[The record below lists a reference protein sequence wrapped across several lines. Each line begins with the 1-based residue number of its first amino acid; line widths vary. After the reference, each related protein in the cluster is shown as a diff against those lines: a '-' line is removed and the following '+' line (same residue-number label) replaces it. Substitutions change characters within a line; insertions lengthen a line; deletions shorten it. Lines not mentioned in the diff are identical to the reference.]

1 MFFVDFDNGIYIPGK
16 IFKHMFCQT
25 FIKHYKIFNLII
37 GHCFFYFSL
46 KIDYFDNSKKINL
59 NSNFFDIGNLTVGAD
74 VKTKGVKIGEVIEIS
89 LDGDSYMAIV
99 KSSLNYDLKIPLD
112 SEFKIANNGFI
123 GSPYIEV
130 TMGINEQYYQNNDL
144 TENNVD
150 AVSLEEIINS
160 FIFN

>member
-1 MFFVDFDNGIYIPGK
+1 MNKK
-16 IFKHMFCQT
+16 ISFE
-25 FIKHYKIFNLII
+25 FIIGLII
-37 GHCFFYFSL
+37 LIITLLSFFYFSF

-59 NSNFFDIGNLTVGAD
+59 NSNFFDIGDLTVGAD
-74 VKTKGVKIGEVIEIS
+74 VKTKGVKIGEVTEIS
-89 LDGDSYMAIV
+89 LDRNSYMAIV

>member
-1 MFFVDFDNGIYIPGK
+1 MNKK
-16 IFKHMFCQT
+16 ISFE
-25 FIKHYKIFNLII
+25 FIIGLII
-37 GHCFFYFSL
+37 LIITLLSFFYFSF

-59 NSNFFDIGNLTVGAD
+59 NSNFFDIGDLTVGAD

-130 TMGINEQYYQNNDL
+130 TMGTNEQYYQNNDL

>member
-1 MFFVDFDNGIYIPGK
+1 MNKK
-16 IFKHMFCQT
+16 ISFE
-25 FIKHYKIFNLII
+25 FIIGLII
-37 GHCFFYFSL
+37 LIITLVTFFYFSF
-46 KIDYFDNSKKINL
+46 KIDFFDNSKKINL
-59 NSNFFDIGNLTVGAD
+59 NSNFFDIGGLTVGAD
-74 VKTKGVKIGEVIEIS
+74 IKTKGVKIGEVTEIS
-89 LDGDSYMAIV
+89 LDKNSFMAIV
-99 KSSLNYDLKIPLD
+99 KSSLDDDLKIPLD

-130 TMGINEQYYQNNDL
+130 SIGNNEQYYQNNDL

>member
-1 MFFVDFDNGIYIPGK
+1 MNKK
-16 IFKHMFCQT
+16 ISFEF
-25 FIKHYKIFNLII
+25 II
-37 GHCFFYFSL
+37 GSIILIATLFSFFYFSL

-59 NSNFFDIGNLTVGAD
+59 NSNFFDIGDLTVGAD
-74 VKTKGVKIGEVIEIS
+74 VKTKGVKIGEVTEIS
-89 LDGDSYMAIV
+89 LDRNSYMAIV
-99 KSSLNYDLKIPLD
+99 ISSINYDLKIPLD

>member
-1 MFFVDFDNGIYIPGK
+1 MNNK
-16 IFKHMFCQT
+16 ISFE
-25 FIKHYKIFNLII
+25 FIIGLLILII
-37 GHCFFYFSL
+37 TLISFFYFFL

-59 NSNFFDIGNLTVGAD
+59 NSNFFDIGDLTVGAD
-74 VKTKGVKIGEVIEIS
+74 VKTKGVKIGEVTEIS

-99 KSSLNYDLKIPLD
+99 KSSLKYDLKIPLD

-130 TMGINEQYYQNNDL
+130 TMGINEKYYQNNDL

>member
-1 MFFVDFDNGIYIPGK
+1 MNNK
-16 IFKHMFCQT
+16 ISFE
-25 FIKHYKIFNLII
+25 FIIGLLILII
-37 GHCFFYFSL
+37 TLISFFYFSL

-59 NSNFFDIGNLTVGAD
+59 NSNFFDIGDLTVGAD
-74 VKTKGVKIGEVIEIS
+74 VKTKGVKIGEVTEIS

>member
-1 MFFVDFDNGIYIPGK
+1 MKNK
-16 IFKHMFCQT
+16 ISFE
-25 FIKHYKIFNLII
+25 FIIGLLILII
-37 GHCFFYFSL
+37 TIISFFYFSL

-59 NSNFFDIGNLTVGAD
+59 NSNFFDIGGLTVGAD
-74 VKTKGVKIGEVIEIS
+74 VKTKGVKIGEVTEIS
-89 LDGDSYMAIV
+89 LDSDSYMAIV
-99 KSSLNYDLKIPLD
+99 KSSLNYDLNIPLD

>member
-1 MFFVDFDNGIYIPGK
+1 MNKK
-16 IFKHMFCQT
+16 ISFE
-25 FIKHYKIFNLII
+25 FIIGLLILII
-37 GHCFFYFSL
+37 TLISFFYFSL
-46 KIDYFDNSKKINL
+46 KIDYFDNSKKMNL
-59 NSNFFDIGNLTVGAD
+59 NSNFFDIGDLTVGAD

-89 LDGDSYMAIV
+89 LDRNSYMAIV

-112 SEFKIANNGFI
+112 SVFKIANNGFI

>member
-1 MFFVDFDNGIYIPGK
+1 MKNK
-16 IFKHMFCQT
+16 ISFE
-25 FIKHYKIFNLII
+25 FIIGLLILII
-37 GHCFFYFSL
+37 TIISFFYFSL
-46 KIDYFDNSKKINL
+46 KIDYFNNSKKMNL
-59 NSNFFDIGNLTVGAD
+59 NSNFFDIGDLTVGAD
-74 VKTKGVKIGEVIEIS
+74 VKTKGVKIGEVTEIS
-89 LDGDSYMAIV
+89 LDSDSYMAIV

-123 GSPYIEV
+123 GSPYLEV

>member
-1 MFFVDFDNGIYIPGK
+1 MNNK
-16 IFKHMFCQT
+16 ISFE
-25 FIKHYKIFNLII
+25 FIIGLLILII
-37 GHCFFYFSL
+37 TLISFFYFSL
-46 KIDYFDNSKKINL
+46 KIDYFDNSKKISL
-59 NSNFFDIGNLTVGAD
+59 NSNFFDIGGLTLGAD
-74 VKTKGVKIGEVIEIS
+74 VKTKGVKIGEVTKIS

-123 GSPYIEV
+123 CSPYIEV
-130 TMGINEQYYQNNDL
+130 TMGINEQYYKNNDL

>member
-1 MFFVDFDNGIYIPGK
+1 MKNK
-16 IFKHMFCQT
+16 ISFE
-25 FIKHYKIFNLII
+25 FIIGLLILII
-37 GHCFFYFSL
+37 TIISFFYFSL

-59 NSNFFDIGNLTVGAD
+59 NSNFFDIGGLTVGAD
-74 VKTKGVKIGEVIEIS
+74 VKTKGVKIGEVTEIS

-130 TMGINEQYYQNNDL
+130 TMGINEQHYQNNDL

>member
-1 MFFVDFDNGIYIPGK
+1 MNKK
-16 IFKHMFCQT
+16 ISFE
-25 FIKHYKIFNLII
+25 FIIGFIILII
-37 GHCFFYFSL
+37 TLLSFFYFSF
-46 KIDYFDNSKKINL
+46 KIDYFNNSKKINL
-59 NSNFFDIGNLTVGAD
+59 NSNFFDIGDLTVGAD
-74 VKTKGVKIGEVIEIS
+74 VKTKGVKIGEVTEIS
-89 LDGDSYMAIV
+89 LDRNSYMAIV
-99 KSSLNYDLKIPLD
+99 ISSINYDLKIPLD

>member
-1 MFFVDFDNGIYIPGK
+1 MNKK
-16 IFKHMFCQT
+16 ISFE
-25 FIKHYKIFNLII
+25 FITGLLILII
-37 GHCFFYFSL
+37 TLISFFYFSL

-89 LDGDSYMAIV
+89 LDRNSYMAIV

-130 TMGINEQYYQNNDL
+130 SMGINEQYYQNNDL
-144 TENNVD
+144 TVNNVD

>member
-1 MFFVDFDNGIYIPGK
+1 MNKK
-16 IFKHMFCQT
+16 ISFE
-25 FIKHYKIFNLII
+25 FIFGLLILII
-37 GHCFFYFSL
+37 TLISFFYFSL

-59 NSNFFDIGNLTVGAD
+59 NSNFFDIGDLTVGAD

>member
-1 MFFVDFDNGIYIPGK
+1 MNKK
-16 IFKHMFCQT
+16 ISFE
-25 FIKHYKIFNLII
+25 FIIGLII
-37 GHCFFYFSL
+37 LIITLVTFFYFSF
-46 KIDYFDNSKKINL
+46 KIDFFDNSKKINL
-59 NSNFFDIGNLTVGAD
+59 NSNFFDIGGLTVGAD
-74 VKTKGVKIGEVIEIS
+74 IKTKGVKIGEVTEIS
-89 LDGDSYMAIV
+89 LDKNSFMAIV
-99 KSSLNYDLKIPLD
+99 KSSLDDDLKIPLD

-130 TMGINEQYYQNNDL
+130 TIGNNEQYYQNNDL

>member
-1 MFFVDFDNGIYIPGK
+1 MNNK
-16 IFKHMFCQT
+16 ISFE
-25 FIKHYKIFNLII
+25 FIIGLLILII
-37 GHCFFYFSL
+37 TLISFFYFSL

-59 NSNFFDIGNLTVGAD
+59 NSNFFDIGGLTVGAD
-74 VKTKGVKIGEVIEIS
+74 VKTKGVKIGEVTEIS

-99 KSSLNYDLKIPLD
+99 KSSFDYDLKIPLD
-112 SEFKIANNGFI
+112 SEFKIANNGFV

>member
-1 MFFVDFDNGIYIPGK
+1 MNNK
-16 IFKHMFCQT
+16 ISFE
-25 FIKHYKIFNLII
+25 FIIGLLILII
-37 GHCFFYFSL
+37 TLISFFYFSL

-59 NSNFFDIGNLTVGAD
+59 NSNFFDIGDLTVGAD

-89 LDGDSYMAIV
+89 LDTKSYMAIV

-160 FIFN
+160 YIFN

>member
-1 MFFVDFDNGIYIPGK
+1 MNNK
-16 IFKHMFCQT
+16 ISFE
-25 FIKHYKIFNLII
+25 FIIGLLILII
-37 GHCFFYFSL
+37 TLISFFYFSL

-59 NSNFFDIGNLTVGAD
+59 NSNFFDIGGLTVGAD
-74 VKTKGVKIGEVIEIS
+74 VKTKGVKIGEVTEIS
-89 LDGDSYMAIV
+89 LDGDTYMAIV
-99 KSSLNYDLKIPLD
+99 KSSLNYDLNIPLD

-150 AVSLEEIINS
+150 AVSLEEIINN

>member
-1 MFFVDFDNGIYIPGK
+1 MNNK
-16 IFKHMFCQT
+16 ISFE
-25 FIKHYKIFNLII
+25 FIIGLLILII
-37 GHCFFYFSL
+37 TLIFFFYFSL

-59 NSNFFDIGNLTVGAD
+59 NSNFFDIGDLTVGAD
-74 VKTKGVKIGEVIEIS
+74 VKTKGVKIGEVTEIS

-99 KSSLNYDLKIPLD
+99 KSSLNYDLNIPLD

>member
-1 MFFVDFDNGIYIPGK
+1 MNNK
-16 IFKHMFCQT
+16 ISFE
-25 FIKHYKIFNLII
+25 FIIGLLILII
-37 GHCFFYFSL
+37 TLISFFYFSL

-74 VKTKGVKIGEVIEIS
+74 VKTKGVKIGEVTEIS

>member
-1 MFFVDFDNGIYIPGK
+1 MNKK
-16 IFKHMFCQT
+16 ISFE
-25 FIKHYKIFNLII
+25 FITGLLILII
-37 GHCFFYFSL
+37 TLISFFYFSL

-59 NSNFFDIGNLTVGAD
+59 NSNFFDIGDLTVGAD

-89 LDGDSYMAIV
+89 LDRNSYMAIV

>member
-1 MFFVDFDNGIYIPGK
+1 MNKK
-16 IFKHMFCQT
+16 ISFE
-25 FIKHYKIFNLII
+25 FIIGLII
-37 GHCFFYFSL
+37 LIITLFTFFYFSFT
-46 KIDYFDNSKKINL
+46 IDYFDNSKKINL
-59 NSNFFDIGNLTVGAD
+59 NSNFFDIGDLAVGAD

-89 LDGDSYMAIV
+89 LDRNSYMAIV

-112 SEFKIANNGFI
+112 SVFKIANNGFI

>member
-1 MFFVDFDNGIYIPGK
+1 MNNK
-16 IFKHMFCQT
+16 ISFEF
-25 FIKHYKIFNLII
+25 II
-37 GHCFFYFSL
+37 GLLILIFTLISFFYFTL

-59 NSNFFDIGNLTVGAD
+59 NSNFFDIGGLTVGAD

>member
-1 MFFVDFDNGIYIPGK
+1 MNNK
-16 IFKHMFCQT
+16 ISFE
-25 FIKHYKIFNLII
+25 FIIGLLILII
-37 GHCFFYFSL
+37 TLLSFLYFSL

-59 NSNFFDIGNLTVGAD
+59 NSDFFDIGDLTVGAD
-74 VKTKGVKIGEVIEIS
+74 VKTKGVKIGEVTEIS
-89 LDGDSYMAIV
+89 LDGDSYMAMV

-130 TMGINEQYYQNNDL
+130 TMGINEQYYQNNDF

>member
-1 MFFVDFDNGIYIPGK
+1 MNKK
-16 IFKHMFCQT
+16 ISFE
-25 FIKHYKIFNLII
+25 FIIGLII
-37 GHCFFYFSL
+37 LIITLLSFFYFSF

-59 NSNFFDIGNLTVGAD
+59 NSNFFDIGDLTVGAD

-112 SEFKIANNGFI
+112 SVFKIANNGFI

>member
-1 MFFVDFDNGIYIPGK
+1 MNNK
-16 IFKHMFCQT
+16 ISFE
-25 FIKHYKIFNLII
+25 FIIGLLILII
-37 GHCFFYFSL
+37 TLVSFFYFSL
-46 KIDYFDNSKKINL
+46 KIDYFDDSKKINL

-74 VKTKGVKIGEVIEIS
+74 VKTKGVKIGEVTEIF
-89 LDGDSYMAIV
+89 LDGNSYMAIV

>member
-1 MFFVDFDNGIYIPGK
+1 MNNK
-16 IFKHMFCQT
+16 ISFE
-25 FIKHYKIFNLII
+25 FIIGLLILII
-37 GHCFFYFSL
+37 TLISFFYFSL

-59 NSNFFDIGNLTVGAD
+59 NSNFFDIGDLTVGAD
-74 VKTKGVKIGEVIEIS
+74 VKTKGVKIGEVTEIS

-99 KSSLNYDLKIPLD
+99 KSSLKYDLKIPLD

>member
-1 MFFVDFDNGIYIPGK
+1 MNNK
-16 IFKHMFCQT
+16 INFE
-25 FIKHYKIFNLII
+25 FIIGLLILII
-37 GHCFFYFSL
+37 TLISFFYFSL

-59 NSNFFDIGNLTVGAD
+59 NSNFFDIGGLTVGAD
-74 VKTKGVKIGEVIEIS
+74 VKTKGVKIGEVTEIS

-130 TMGINEQYYQNNDL
+130 SIGINEQYYQNNDL

-150 AVSLEEIINS
+150 ALSLEEIINN

>member
-1 MFFVDFDNGIYIPGK
+1 MNNKISFEFFIGLLI
-16 IFKHMFCQT
+16 
-25 FIKHYKIFNLII
+25 LII
-37 GHCFFYFSL
+37 TLISFFYFSL

-59 NSNFFDIGNLTVGAD
+59 NSNFFDIGDLTVGAD
-74 VKTKGVKIGEVIEIS
+74 VKTKGVKIGEVTEIS

-112 SEFKIANNGFI
+112 SEFKIANNGLI
-123 GSPYIEV
+123 GSPYLEV

>member
-1 MFFVDFDNGIYIPGK
+1 MNKK
-16 IFKHMFCQT
+16 ISFE
-25 FIKHYKIFNLII
+25 FIVGLLILII
-37 GHCFFYFSL
+37 TLLSFIYFSL
-46 KIDYFDNSKKINL
+46 KIDYFDNSKKIIL
-59 NSNFFDIGNLTVGAD
+59 NSQFFDIGDLSVGAD

-89 LDGDSYMAIV
+89 LDNNSYMALV
-99 KSSLNYDLKIPLD
+99 KSSLDYDLKIPLD

-123 GSPYIEV
+123 GSPYIEI
-130 TMGINEQYYQNNDL
+130 TIGNNEQYYENNDL

>member
-1 MFFVDFDNGIYIPGK
+1 MNKK
-16 IFKHMFCQT
+16 ISFE
-25 FIKHYKIFNLII
+25 FIIGLII
-37 GHCFFYFSL
+37 LIITLISFLYFYL
-46 KIDYFDNSKKINL
+46 KIDYFDNSKKIIL
-59 NSNFFDIGNLTVGAD
+59 NSQFLDIGGLTIGAD
-74 VKTKGVKIGEVIEIS
+74 VKTKGVKIGEVTEIF
-89 LDGDSYMAIV
+89 LDRDSYMALV
-99 KSSLNYDLKIPLD
+99 KSSLNFNLKIPLD

-130 TMGINEQYYQNNDL
+130 TIGNNEQYYQNNDL

>member
-1 MFFVDFDNGIYIPGK
+1 MNKK
-16 IFKHMFCQT
+16 ISFE
-25 FIKHYKIFNLII
+25 FIIGLII
-37 GHCFFYFSL
+37 LIITLLSFFYFFL

-59 NSNFFDIGNLTVGAD
+59 NSNFFDIGDLTTGAD
-74 VKTKGVKIGEVIEIS
+74 VKTKGVKIGEVTEIS

-99 KSSLNYDLKIPLD
+99 KSSFNYDLKIPLD